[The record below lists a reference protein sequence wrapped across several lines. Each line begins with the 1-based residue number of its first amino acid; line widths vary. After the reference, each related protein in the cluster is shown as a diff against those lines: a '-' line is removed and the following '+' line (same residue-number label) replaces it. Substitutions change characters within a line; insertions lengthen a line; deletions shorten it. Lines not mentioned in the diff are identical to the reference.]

1 MLLFNPISLIEIR
14 WVGARLIRQGLFDRN
29 EFMNIYSETVDY
41 LLNSYEISP
50 TVILSKEIVLYESK
64 LEDTNINDY
73 FDRIIVSTAKIFAD
87 ILLTEDRELINKLK
101 NLDEF

>member
-1 MLLFNPISLIEIR
+1 
-14 WVGARLIRQGLFDRN
+14 
-29 EFMNIYSETVDY
+29 MNIYSETVDY
-41 LLNSYEISP
+41 LLNSYEIRP